1 MKKKEGFAGDFST
14 LRRVQIPPP
23 ALFKETATL
32 FELLSL
38 PYDHSSGIE
47 PPIPKQTKQKKKGR

>member
-1 MKKKEGFAGDFST
+1 MLWG
-14 LRRVQIPPP
+14 VQISPP

-32 FELLSL
+32 FEFLSL

-47 PPIPKQTKQKKKGR
+47 SPIPKQTKQKKKEDDGSTRGITV